1 MTNKFELKSLIG
13 SKFLEGSPTQNSF
26 KVDTDGKIRNFFI
39 QDYAPTFKGN
49 IFALVHCYNAKLKDD
64 DDRIIAD
71 VIYDGEITNK
81 SCSTYVTFVNAENKV
96 LYGIYAFEGQHES
109 NELAHC
115 GKVYVEELSNG
126 KIMGVEEL
134 V

>member
-1 MTNKFELKSLIG
+1 MTNNFELKSLIG

-26 KVDTDGKIRNFFI
+26 KVDTDGKIRSFFV

-49 IFALVHCYNAKLKDD
+49 IFALVHCYNAKLKEG

-96 LYGIYAFEGQHES
+96 LYGIYAFEGRHES
-109 NELAHC
+109 NGLTHC

-126 KIMGVEEL
+126 KIIGVEEL

>member
-13 SKFLEGSPTQNSF
+13 SKFLEGSLTQNSF

-49 IFALVHCYNAKLKDD
+49 IFALVHCYNTRLKDD

-81 SCSTYVTFVNAENKV
+81 SCSTYVTFVNAKNKV
-96 LYGIYAFEGQHES
+96 LYSIYAFEGQHES
-109 NELAHC
+109 NELKHC

-126 KIMGVEEL
+126 KIIGVEEL